1 MREKETLGNAV
12 EVRAEIEVIR
22 EVEIIMIEGKGVVGT
37 DRTVIGEERR
47 EGIESLIIEAMVT
60 SGDDDPFRTHAP
72 YLDYLVNFIFFTV
85 ILLRNSFLNFFQVF
99 TSTAAVKLNEI
110 VRIPSIGP
118 AMQCCGTGTT
128 TSLMYFSV
136 V

>member
-22 EVEIIMIEGKGVVGT
+22 EVEIIMIEGRVAGT
-37 DRTVIGEERR
+37 DRTVIGGERR
-47 EGIESLIIEAMVT
+47 GGIESLIIEAMVT

-72 YLDYLVNFIFFTV
+72 YLDYLVNFIFLTV